1 MLGSTSAE
9 PEVPTGNHQEGERDR
24 FEKRW
29 KMKIANT
36 AQFDDFDWKR
46 TIGIGSFGRVVYA
59 THKRS
64 HHSYAIKI
72 LNKSTVVR
80 MEQVE
85 QTLMEKRILQSVT
98 SKFLIDLRYVFK
110 TNSNLFLVMPFIQ
123 GGELFTYMR
132 NSDSFADSQVMFYA
146 AQVVLAFEY
155 LHAMD
160 IVYRDLKPE
169 NVLLDCDGYLRMVD
183 YGFAKR
189 LGSDGKTYSFVGTPE
204 YVAPEMLIPNQ
215 RRSGYGFSV
224 DWWSLGVFVW
234 ELKSRQTPFAGDSLF
249 QVFDRIVKGKYS
261 LPKNWDTV
269 LADLLKRI
277 FQVDVTKRIG
287 CGVNGSNEIKDHAWF
302 ATVSWGLLYA
312 KKVEPPF
319 LPQCSNE
326 DVLSNYL
333 HFEEKP
339 IRESDKEEYAQLFQN
354 F

>member
-1 MLGSTSAE
+1 MHGSTSAA
-9 PEVPTGNHQEGERDR
+9 PEEPTGSYREAEKDR

-29 KMKIANT
+29 KLQITNT

-64 HHSYAIKI
+64 NRGFAIKI
-72 LNKSTVVR
+72 LNKSTVVQ

-85 QTLMEKRILQSVT
+85 RTLMEKRILQSVNN
-98 SKFLIDLRYVFK
+98 KFLIDLRFVFK
-110 TNSNLFLVMPFIQ
+110 TNSNLFLVIPFIP

-132 NSDSFADSQVMFYA
+132 NTDSFADDQVMFYT

-169 NVLLDCDGYLRMVD
+169 NVLLDCDGYVRMVD

-189 LGSDGKTYSFVGTPE
+189 LGSDKKTYSFVGTPE
-204 YVAPEMLIPNQ
+204 YVAPEMLLPNQ
-215 RRSGYGFSV
+215 RKAGYGFSV

-234 ELKSRQTPFAGDSLF
+234 ELKNRQTPFAGDSLF
-249 QVFDRIVKGKYS
+249 QVFDRIVRGKYS
-261 LPKNWDTV
+261 LPKDWDAV
-269 LADLLKRI
+269 LVDLLKKI
-277 FQVDVTKRIG
+277 FQVDVAKRIG
-287 CGVNGSNEIKDHAWF
+287 CGVNGSKEIKDHAWF
-302 ATVSWGLLYA
+302 APISWKMLYE
-312 KKVEPPF
+312 KKMAPVF
-319 LPQCSNE
+319 LPQCSNADE
-326 DVLSNYL
+326 LSNYM
-333 HFEEKP
+333 HYEEKP
-339 IRESDKEEYAQLFQN
+339 LRETDQEEYAQLFQS

>member
-1 MLGSTSAE
+1 MLRSTPAA
-9 PEVPTGNHQEGERDR
+9 PDTPTDSPIEGERDR

-29 KMKIANT
+29 KMNVSNT

-46 TIGIGSFGRVVYA
+46 TIGLGSFGRVVYA
-59 THKRS
+59 IHKRS
-64 HHSYAIKI
+64 HHGYAIKI
-72 LNKSTVVR
+72 LNRSTIVR

-85 QTLMEKRILQSVT
+85 RTLMEKRILQSVT

-123 GGELFTYMR
+123 GGELFTYMMK
-132 NSDSFADSQVMFYA
+132 SDSFPDSQVMFYA
-146 AQVVLAFEY
+146 AQVVLVFEY
-155 LHAMD
+155 LHSMD

-169 NVLLDCDGYLRMVD
+169 NVLLDCDGYLRIVD

-189 LGSDGKTYSFVGTPE
+189 LGSDRKTYSFVGTPE

-215 RRSGYGFSV
+215 RRAGYGFSV

-234 ELKSRQTPFAGDSLF
+234 ELKGRQTPFAGDNLF
-249 QVFDRIVKGKYS
+249 QLFDRIVKGKYT
-261 LPKNWDTV
+261 LPKNWDAQ
-269 LADLLKRI
+269 LGDLLKRI

-287 CGVNGSNEIKDHAWF
+287 CGGSGSNEIKGHAWF
-302 ATVSWGLLYA
+302 SAVSWGLLYA
-312 KKVEPPF
+312 KKVEPAFIP
-319 LPQCSNE
+319 PCSDE
-326 DVLSNYL
+326 DVLSNYS

-339 IRESDKEEYAQLFQN
+339 VSESEKEEYAQLFQH